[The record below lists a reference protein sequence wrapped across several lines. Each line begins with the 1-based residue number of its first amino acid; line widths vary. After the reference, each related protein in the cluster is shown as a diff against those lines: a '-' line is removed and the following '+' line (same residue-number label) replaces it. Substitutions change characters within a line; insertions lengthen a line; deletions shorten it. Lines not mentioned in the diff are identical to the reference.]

1 MSAAVKRR
9 KIAFVRGSLTL
20 SRRQAL
26 AAALL
31 ALAPRAAAAQQGDER
46 RAALESYAL
55 VAEDGDLVWY
65 ESSRRDQLDAIALA
79 FAQLFPRLR
88 VRGESIAGGVGIV
101 GRVRQEHQVGGRMV
115 DVVTL
120 GGGGVAQLAARG
132 LLRDIEWG
140 RLPIDPM
147 MVVGRHAVMTAASVY
162 CLICNTDQI
171 GEADTPR
178 SWDALLEPRWR
189 GRIGTWVRAAA
200 FAELASVWG
209 AERTLHFYRRFL
221 DQNPMLFRSTAP
233 LAQQVAA
240 GECALGLGIHHTAL
254 AAQRRGAPIRIVI
267 LDPTPISAIYS
278 AVVADTRR
286 PHAAALFAAWLA
298 TPEGALV
305 YERATDRGNPMIA
318 ETQAARLLRHHQLAE
333 WPMDRKADYARL
345 FELYNSMVNDADA
358 R

>member
-1 MSAAVKRR
+1 M
-9 KIAFVRGSLTL
+9 RGSLTL
-20 SRRQAL
+20 SRREAL

-31 ALAPRAAAAQQGDER
+31 ALAPRAHAAPQEDER
-46 RAALESYAL
+46 RAALDAYAQG
-55 VAEDGDLVWY
+55 AEDGDLVWY
-65 ESSRRDQLDAIALA
+65 ESSRRDQLDAIAWS
-79 FAQLFPRLR
+79 FSQLYPRVR

-101 GRVRQEHQVGGRMV
+101 GRVRQEYQAGGRMV
-115 DVVTL
+115 DLVTL
-120 GGGGVAQLAARG
+120 GGGGIGQLAARG
-132 LLRDIEWG
+132 LLRDIDWG

-147 MVVGRHAVMTAASVY
+147 MVAGRHAVMTAASIY
-162 CLICNTDQI
+162 CLICNTDLVP
-171 GEADTPR
+171 EADTPR
-178 SWDALLEPRWR
+178 SWDALLDRRWH

-240 GECALGLGIHHTAL
+240 GECAIGLGIHHTAL

-267 LDPTPISAIYS
+267 LDPTPVSAIYS
-278 AVVADTRR
+278 AVVADTRK

-298 TPEGALV
+298 TPEGGLV
-305 YERATDRGNPMIA
+305 YERTTDRGNPMLA
-318 ETQAARLLRHHQLAE
+318 ETQAARLLRNHQLAE

-345 FELYNSMVNDADA
+345 FEFYNSMVNDAEA